1 MIVSREAFLQAEKRV
16 ITLIGMSGVGKTHLS
31 QFLEKKGWECYS
43 CDLAIGTLYLHA
55 EMSKVF
61 GRPAVTTMDNLS
73 DMSNFIGQLGSQA
86 EGGLPLE
93 EFKRR
98 QSLYYMA
105 ECRSLEAATESAEKK
120 KNAEDSQNLVID
132 STGSLCEIADD
143 SLIESLGRATLFV
156 YLKAS
161 ADDEREVIQRAQDVP
176 KPLFFPPGQFQ
187 NWVQDY
193 LRENDLSSEAVMAP
207 NDFSRWVF
215 PKLLASRL
223 PKYQALADRYGVAI
237 PAAAFSEV
245 ETAQDFLEIVA
256 RHLKQ

>member
-73 DMSNFIGQLGSQA
+73 DMSNFIGQLGFQA

-105 ECRSLEAATESAEKK
+105 ECRSLAAATELAEK
-120 KNAEDSQNLVID
+120 EESSGSLVID
-132 STGSLCEIADD
+132 STGSLCEIVDD
-143 SLIESLGRATLFV
+143 TLIDSLGRVSLFV

-161 ADDEREVIQRAQDVP
+161 AEDEREVIQRAQDVP
-176 KPLFFPPGQFQ
+176 KPLFFPPGHFQ

-193 LRENDLSSEAVMAP
+193 LRENNLPSEAVMSP

-237 PAAAFSEV
+237 PAAEFSGVDTER
-245 ETAQDFLEIVA
+245 DFLEIVA